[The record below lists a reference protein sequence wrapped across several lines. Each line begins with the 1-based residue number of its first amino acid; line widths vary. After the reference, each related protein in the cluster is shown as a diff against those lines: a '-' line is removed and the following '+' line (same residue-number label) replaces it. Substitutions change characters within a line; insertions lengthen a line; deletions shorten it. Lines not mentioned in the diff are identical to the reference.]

1 MEFKL
6 NELKKRMESEREE
19 EIIRRSEEGLRKKD
33 SIIYYLNKDI
43 ENLSQKL
50 SVFEDEER
58 KKIDEINRNHLMES
72 NQLQS
77 KIDELEKVVIVKQN
91 KIDELKDIVN
101 DKTKTIMD
109 NVAMIKVMLLIFDL
123 RFLDKRPRD

>member
-1 MEFKL
+1 MEFKF

-58 KKIDEINRNHLMES
+58 KKIDEINRNHLIES

-77 KIDELEKVVIVKQN
+77 KIDELERVVIVKQY
-91 KIDELKDIVN
+91 KIDELKDIVS

>member
-33 SIIYYLNKDI
+33 SVIYYLNKDI

-50 SVFEDEER
+50 SVFEEEER
-58 KKIDEINRNHLMES
+58 KKIDEINRNHLNES

-123 RFLDKRPRD
+123 RFLDKRSRD

>member
-58 KKIDEINRNHLMES
+58 KKIDEINRNHLIES

-77 KIDELEKVVIVKQN
+77 KIDELERVVIVKQY
-91 KIDELKDIVN
+91 KIDELKDIVS

-109 NVAMIKVMLLIFDL
+109 NVEMIKVMLLIFDL

>member
-1 MEFKL
+1 MEFKF

-58 KKIDEINRNHLMES
+58 KKIDEINRNHLIES

-77 KIDELEKVVIVKQN
+77 KIDELERVYN
-91 KIDELKDIVN
+91 EDKI
-101 DKTKTIMD
+101 
-109 NVAMIKVMLLIFDL
+109 
-123 RFLDKRPRD
+123 